1 MAGFLGVALAF
12 VCTLGAS
19 GLALRHIYHH
29 LCNYAQ
35 PIYQRYTVRIIL
47 MVPVSAFSSSS
58 FLQQKTPSVRIKQSL
73 VTIRSSNILYC

>member
-12 VCTLGAS
+12 FCTLGAS

-47 MVPVSAFSSSS
+47 MVPVSAPFFFF
-58 FLQQKTPSVRIKQSL
+58 FLNNKKHLPCELST
-73 VTIRSSNILYC
+73 TW

>member
-1 MAGFLGVALAF
+1 MAGFLGVTLAF
-12 VCTLGAS
+12 FCTLGAS

-47 MVPVSAFSSSS
+47 MVPVSVS
-58 FLQQKTPSVRIKQSL
+58 FYLFYNKQSFRANKQKL
-73 VTIRSSNILYC
+73 VTIKSSNLLYC

>member
-47 MVPVSAFSSSS
+47 MVPVSVFLFLFS
-58 FLQQKTPSVRIKQSL
+58 FLQQKTHLPCELSRAW
-73 VTIRSSNILYC
+73 